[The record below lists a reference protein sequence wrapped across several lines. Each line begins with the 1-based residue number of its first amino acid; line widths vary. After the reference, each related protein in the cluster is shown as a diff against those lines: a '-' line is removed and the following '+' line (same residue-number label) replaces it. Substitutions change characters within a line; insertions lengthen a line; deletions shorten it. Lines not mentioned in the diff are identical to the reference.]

1 VAGKLLVIFVG
12 SSVIKSAYRI
22 DANWKVIALVVL
34 LLPLLLKLGFWQLDR
49 ADEKR
54 QLQQLYSSRAAQP
67 QLSPMEL
74 QTIPE
79 AELPALA
86 FRHVV
91 LRGTFDNDH
100 HFLLDNQILNGAV
113 GYHLLTPLTLE
124 SGSSVLVNRG
134 WIGGHADRRIPSLP
148 AQRGAVE
155 IVASI
160 YVPQGES
167 VVLGQNE
174 WSVTWPVVVQSVDVE
189 RAAQALGV
197 DLFDYELRI
206 QPGYPGSQQ
215 VSWPAINTRPEKHT
229 GYAVQWFVMAAVLL
243 ILWLYSSIEKI
254 TTQEDK

>member
-1 VAGKLLVIFVG
+1 MIVVG
-12 SSVIKSAYRI
+12 SWVIKSAYRL
-22 DANWKVIALVVL
+22 DANWKVTALVVL

-54 QLQQLYSSRAAQP
+54 HLQQLYASRAAQP
-67 QLSPMEL
+67 HLSSNEL
-74 QTIPE
+74 QAIPE
-79 AELPALA
+79 ADLTALA

-91 LRGTFDNDH
+91 LRGTFDNDR

-148 AQRGAVE
+148 EQHGVVE
-155 IVASI
+155 LVASI

-167 VVLGQNE
+167 VVLGQDE

-206 QPGYPGSQQ
+206 QPGYPGSQR

-229 GYAVQWFVMAAVLL
+229 GYAVQWFVMAAALL
-243 ILWLYSSIEKI
+243 ILWLYSSIEKVK
-254 TTQEDK
+254 TQEDK